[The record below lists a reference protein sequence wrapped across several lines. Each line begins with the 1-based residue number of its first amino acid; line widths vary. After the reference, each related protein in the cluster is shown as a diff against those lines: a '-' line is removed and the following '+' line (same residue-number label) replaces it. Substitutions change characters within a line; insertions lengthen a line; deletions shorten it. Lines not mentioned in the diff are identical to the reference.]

1 MAKVDR
7 PVGISQPG
15 AVAVRSARESASA
28 FGQDVP
34 PPEDSFLPTELQNL
48 EATLTGI
55 RFQPSM
61 TSDSL
66 RVVQVPSALTDD
78 NEKCSPQPMSDG
90 DLKQAARPTTA
101 AATKPGAVQVV
112 GNNVR
117 INEGPEPL
125 DQRESA
131 LLSKGAY
138 PDSSSRRGYSDP
150 VEEPGAGLSNM
161 EDTVQRKVQRM
172 GGGNTASSGS
182 GPKGI
187 STLEDSVQRKVHHMG
202 GGTVASECGPE
213 GISTLEDSVQRKV
226 HQMGG
231 SSVPSQVGPE
241 AISSLEDSVQRKVH
255 QMGGSSATSVT
266 SAAMPGSSRMPDSK
280 KSGPAFASGRVGAFS
295 SSRTIGGANQLGNF
309 EANIGGKG
317 DPTNDHDPA
326 STKPAVVTEVPPPVN
341 NNNKNH
347 GATPE
352 QAPFKLPHHMTGP
365 DVEYGVSDPDADSFV
380 NEEGLAVAMPVKD
393 DEEEEDGYIQSAV
406 EYDPDAKPTI
416 QSRRRRFRLYAFLTI
431 LALIAVGAG
440 SIIGV
445 IKSDNG
451 GDSKDIV
458 PEVPYRETIG
468 IWEGVERAVGGEVLN
483 DPDSPYSK
491 ALQWITHN
499 DTMEVVPA
507 SPNFLQRY
515 ICAYFYFA
523 TINNEN
529 GEWLSCNP
537 LGGNQSDDCMYQSL
551 YNIHPVPSY
560 EDIPAK
566 RWLSGQHECAWAGLY
581 CDDSQYV
588 RSIELCE

>member
-1 MAKVDR
+1 MSSLPQIHDTKAMAKVDR

-15 AVAVRSARESASA
+15 AVAVRTARESASA

-55 RFQPSM
+55 RFQPYM

-112 GNNVR
+112 GNNVF

-138 PDSSSRRGYSDP
+138 PDSSISRRGYSDP

-172 GGGNTASSGS
+172 GGGNTASSRS
-182 GPKGI
+182 
-187 STLEDSVQRKVHHMG
+187 
-202 GGTVASECGPE
+202 GPE

-226 HQMGG
+226 HQMG
-231 SSVPSQVGPE
+231 E
-241 AISSLEDSVQRKVH
+241 
-255 QMGGSSATSVT
+255 SSATSVT
-266 SAAMPGSSRMPDSK
+266 SAMPGSSRMPDSK
-280 KSGPAFASGRVGAFS
+280 TSGAPFASGRVGAFS

-309 EANIGGKG
+309 EANISGKG

-326 STKPAVVTEVPPPVN
+326 STKPAVVTEVPPPVSNNNNNNNN

-445 IKSDNG
+445 IKSDSG

-468 IWEGVERAVGGEVLN
+468 IREGVERAVGGEVLN